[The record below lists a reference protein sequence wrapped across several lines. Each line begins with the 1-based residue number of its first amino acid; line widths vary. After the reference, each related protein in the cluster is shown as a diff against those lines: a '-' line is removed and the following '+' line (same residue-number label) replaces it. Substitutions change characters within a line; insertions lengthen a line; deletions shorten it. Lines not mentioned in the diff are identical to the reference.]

1 MSSPQEMANLV
12 SRTYTIGQFCFF
24 LQERG
29 RGLGMHVVLTEVLEE
44 GLDTHSLL
52 DSFPS
57 LSSVGHICN
66 LVLSPLR
73 LEMRF
78 LAFES
83 T

>member
-1 MSSPQEMANLV
+1 
-12 SRTYTIGQFCFF
+12 
-24 LQERG
+24 
-29 RGLGMHVVLTEVLEE
+29 MHIVLTEVLEE